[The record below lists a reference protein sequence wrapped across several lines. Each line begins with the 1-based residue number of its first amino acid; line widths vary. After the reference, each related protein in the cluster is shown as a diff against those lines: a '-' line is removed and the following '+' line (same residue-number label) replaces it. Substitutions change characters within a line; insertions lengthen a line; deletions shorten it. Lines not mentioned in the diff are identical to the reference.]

1 MPAQSLTSGQE
12 KLLRTLKHIIENL
25 KKKKKKTYSH
35 LQGSQ
40 TDEDDEDDE
49 DNNKPHLLFTMY
61 IYYAMGEARMP
72 SA

>member
-1 MPAQSLTSGQE
+1 MQNARLDLWNISL
-12 KLLRTLKHIIENL
+12 
-25 KKKKKKTYSH
+25 KTYSH

-40 TDEDDEDDE
+40 TDKDDKDDEDD
-49 DNNKPHLLFTMY
+49 DNNNKPYLLLTMY